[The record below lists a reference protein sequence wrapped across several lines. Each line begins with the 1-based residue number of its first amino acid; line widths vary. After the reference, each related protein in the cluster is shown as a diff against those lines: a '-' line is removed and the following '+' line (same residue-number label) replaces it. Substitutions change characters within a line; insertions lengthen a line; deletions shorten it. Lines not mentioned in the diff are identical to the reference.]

1 MLQSKVS
8 SKYFGCFALD
18 NVVSFCIN
26 FTRIF
31 KKETNVSNEELL
43 KYLGNDISEEEM
55 NAIEQKMAT
64 SEFEN
69 DAIEGLAQFKEKENI
84 IAITN
89 TLNQQ
94 LKNQISRGS
103 KRKRKR
109 KIQDQQWII
118 VVILGVLFLSIASYF
133 LIHFNR

>member
-1 MLQSKVS
+1 MTNWK
-8 SKYFGCFALD
+8 D
-18 NVVSFCIN
+18 
-26 FTRIF
+26 IF
-31 KKETNVSNEELL
+31 KKETHVSNEELL
-43 KYLGNDISEEEM
+43 KYIGDDISEEEM
-55 NAIEQKMAT
+55 NAIEQKMAI

-94 LKNQISRGS
+94 LKKQISRGS

-109 KIQDQQWII
+109 KIQDQQWLI
-118 VVILGVLFLSIASYF
+118 VVILGVLFLSIAGYL

>member
-1 MLQSKVS
+1 MTNWK
-8 SKYFGCFALD
+8 D
-18 NVVSFCIN
+18 
-26 FTRIF
+26 IF
-31 KKETNVSNEELL
+31 KKETHVSNEELL
-43 KYLGNDISEEEM
+43 KYIGDDISEEEM

-94 LKNQISRGS
+94 LKKQISRGS

-109 KIQDQQWII
+109 KIQDQQWLI
-118 VVILGVLFLSIASYF
+118 VVILGVLFLSIAGYF

>member
-1 MLQSKVS
+1 MTNWK
-8 SKYFGCFALD
+8 D
-18 NVVSFCIN
+18 
-26 FTRIF
+26 IF

>member
-1 MLQSKVS
+1 MTNWK
-8 SKYFGCFALD
+8 D
-18 NVVSFCIN
+18 
-26 FTRIF
+26 IF
-31 KKETNVSNEELL
+31 KKETHVSNEELL
-43 KYLGNDISEEEM
+43 KYIGDDISEEEM
-55 NAIEQKMAT
+55 NAIEQKMAI

-94 LKNQISRGS
+94 LKKQISRGS

-109 KIQDQQWII
+109 KILDQQWLI
-118 VVILGVLFLSIASYF
+118 VLILGVLFLSIAGYF

>member
-1 MLQSKVS
+1 MTNWK
-8 SKYFGCFALD
+8 D
-18 NVVSFCIN
+18 
-26 FTRIF
+26 IF
-31 KKETNVSNEELL
+31 KKETHVSNEELL

-69 DAIEGLAQFKEKENI
+69 DAIEGLAQFKDKENI

-94 LKNQISRGS
+94 LKKQISRGS

-109 KIQDQQWII
+109 KILDQQWLI
-118 VVILGVLFLSIASYF
+118 VVILGVLFLSIAGYF

>member
-1 MLQSKVS
+1 MTNWK
-8 SKYFGCFALD
+8 D
-18 NVVSFCIN
+18 
-26 FTRIF
+26 IF
-31 KKETNVSNEELL
+31 KKETHVSNEELL
-43 KYLGNDISEEEM
+43 KYIGDDISEEEM
-55 NAIEQKMAT
+55 NAIEQKMAI

-94 LKNQISRGS
+94 LKKQISRGS

-109 KIQDQQWII
+109 KIQDQQWLI
-118 VVILGVLFLSIASYF
+118 VVILGVLFLSIAGYF
-133 LIHFNR
+133 FIHFNR

>member
-1 MLQSKVS
+1 MTNWK
-8 SKYFGCFALD
+8 D
-18 NVVSFCIN
+18 
-26 FTRIF
+26 IF

-55 NAIEQKMAT
+55 NAIEQKMAI

-94 LKNQISRGS
+94 LKKQISRGS

-109 KIQDQQWII
+109 KIQDQQWLI
-118 VVILGVLFLSIASYF
+118 VVILGVLFLSIAGYL
-133 LIHFNR
+133 LIHFTR

>member
-1 MLQSKVS
+1 MTNWK
-8 SKYFGCFALD
+8 D
-18 NVVSFCIN
+18 
-26 FTRIF
+26 IF

-55 NAIEQKMAT
+55 NAIEQKMAI

-94 LKNQISRGS
+94 LKKQISRGS

-109 KIQDQQWII
+109 KIQDQQWLI
-118 VVILGVLFLSIASYF
+118 VVILGVLFLSIAGYF

>member
-1 MLQSKVS
+1 MFDFLFITCS
-8 SKYFGCFALD
+8 
-18 NVVSFCIN
+18 CIL
-26 FTRIF
+26 F